1 MNMKKIL
8 QAIVLTSF
16 LVPSSVA
23 FSQQDTAEAIS
34 GTCYG
39 LAFERGDSE
48 IRSMMLRL
56 DPSDFED
63 SAPYLL
69 TLSLSYWDVPNERF
83 GTIAGCSGGDE
94 IHCSID
100 CDGGNAYLTLADGGV
115 LHLDSERLRL
125 EDNEL
130 IDSALANVM
139 DADGGELRG
148 KFRLTPVEDAACIA
162 APETIF
168 AELEMGDM
176 LPRVTALEASLN
188 RLGLFLAYPD
198 PVFDERTRDA
208 VIAFQTQYGF
218 APTGVVDQATDT
230 ALNTIV
236 RSTIGGC

>member
-1 MNMKKIL
+1 MRIKKSA
-8 QAIVLTSF
+8 QASVFLSVLLS
-16 LVPSSVA
+16 VSSVFA
-23 FSQQDTAEAIS
+23 QQDTAETIS
-34 GTCYG
+34 GTCYA
-39 LAFERGDSE
+39 LSFERGENDV
-48 IRSMMLRL
+48 RNLMLRL
-56 DPSDFED
+56 DPSDNED
-63 SAPYLL
+63 SAPYLM

-83 GTIAGCSGGDE
+83 GTIAGCSGGDK

-115 LHLDSERLRL
+115 LNLESERLRL

-148 KFRLTPVEDAACIA
+148 NFVLTPVDDEACIA
-162 APETIF
+162 EPEAIF
-168 AELEMGDM
+168 AELEIGDM

-198 PVFDERTRDA
+198 PVFDEKTREA
-208 VIAFQTQYGF
+208 VVAFQMQYGF
-218 APTGVVDQATDT
+218 APTGVVDQATDQ